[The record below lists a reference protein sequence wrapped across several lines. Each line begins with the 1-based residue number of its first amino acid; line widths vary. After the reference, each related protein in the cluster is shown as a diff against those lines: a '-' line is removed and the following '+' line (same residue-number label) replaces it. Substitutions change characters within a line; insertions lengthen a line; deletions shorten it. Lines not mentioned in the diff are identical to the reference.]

1 MDEANSLNDSRLD
14 REMKRIVA
22 LPTQTPGIE
31 FWRSIVCNRF
41 PPNVDRCNTVGFM
54 NRSG

>member
-1 MDEANSLNDSRLD
+1 LDEANSLNDSRLD